1 MTAYKP
7 YYDLIVKPMKPGEY
21 WLTKDIALKL
31 FNSMLGEKPLPAI
44 PPANAVAPVTRDI
57 PPERWEQIWK
67 NMPHNVR
74 GKPEVVEAADA
85 LEACICYGIEI
96 KMIWDRL
103 KTYNDLWETEKKARA
118 LLPAPLLEKNL
129 VDSYTNGMFHDIILV
144 NVHTKAHYK

>member
-1 MTAYKP
+1 
-7 YYDLIVKPMKPGEY
+7 
-21 WLTKDIALKL
+21 
-31 FNSMLGEKPLPAI
+31 
-44 PPANAVAPVTRDI
+44 
-57 PPERWEQIWK
+57 
-67 NMPHNVR
+67 MPHNVR

-103 KTYNDLWETEKKARA
+103 KTYNDLWETEKKARV